1 MTAPEFLY
9 FDPYDGPGQP
19 GFYHDFLGVRTR
31 LSYVNTVP
39 AHFSGHVFGYPG
51 PQTFSL
57 HSQAEW
63 IGVLRSVLE
72 AKERLVAFEL
82 GAGWGP
88 WLVTAA
94 VAARRRGIRDIRLVG
109 VEGSTEHVAFMRQ
122 HLVDNDLSPEAH
134 KIIHGV
140 VGQKDGIALFPLLSD
155 ASVEWGAEAKFEQ
168 ETSSQHFY
176 ERASQ
181 YLPWTKQKSKPMNT
195 VPCISL
201 ATLLADFDRVDIIHC
216 DVQGAE
222 ADVIS
227 AAMSEMATTVRR
239 IVVGTHSRM
248 IEHRLFETFLGS
260 GWRLE
265 MEASCVFQIIDGRPY
280 LLNDGEQVW
289 TNPRLDPG

>member
-1 MTAPEFLY
+1 MQTAPEFLY

-19 GFYHDFLGVRTR
+19 GFYHDFLGVCTR

-39 AHFSGHVFGYPG
+39 AQFSGHVFGYPD

-57 HSQAEW
+57 HSEAEW

-72 AKERLVAFEL
+72 AKGRLVAFEL

-94 VAARRRGIRDIRLVG
+94 VAARRRGIRDIQLVG
-109 VEGSTEHVAFMRQ
+109 VEGSAEHVAFMHQ

-140 VGQKDGIALFPLLSD
+140 VGQKDGIAHFPLLSD
-155 ASVEWGAEAKFEQ
+155 ASVEWGAEAKFEREKNSWQ
-168 ETSSQHFY
+168 RFY
-176 ERASQ
+176 ELASH
-181 YLPWTKQKSKPMNT
+181 YLPWTKQKRKPKT
-195 VPCISL
+195 VPVPCISL

-227 AAMSEMATTVRR
+227 AAMPKMATTVRR

-248 IEHRLFETFLGS
+248 IEHRYSKPFSSLGGGSKWRHPVFFKSLAVDPTF
-260 GWRLE
+260 
-265 MEASCVFQIIDGRPY
+265 
-280 LLNDGEQVW
+280 
-289 TNPRLDPG
+289 